1 MSNICMQSFCRP
13 LMPGGPQKP
22 AGRVVKI
29 VDAVIADCVQPRAQF
44 FAFGHGRAADE
55 VGGVHVCSSM
65 LAMYVYGQS
74 AKSQVH
80 AM

>member
-13 LMPGGPQKP
+13 LLPGGPQKP

-29 VDAVIADCVQPRAQF
+29 VDAVIADCVQPRAHFLRLGMGMQT
-44 FAFGHGRAADE
+44 RS
-55 VGGVHVCSSM
+55 VVYMYSKYTR
-65 LAMYVYGQS
+65 YVYGQS